1 MRADG
6 AGAVAGAE
14 IRATSHSSAARISVI
29 VPAFNE
35 EQGLAASLSSIREAM
50 QVLDAAGWPTELIV
64 CDNNSTD
71 RTAQIAL
78 DAGAHVT
85 FEPINQISRARNAGA
100 GLAQGEWLI
109 FVDADSHPSAGLF
122 GDVLRVLQSGRV
134 IAGGSTLYFDTPDL
148 LMAGMAWI
156 WNTISRCTRW
166 AAGSFIFCEAE
177 AFREVG
183 GFSHELYATEEI
195 DLFRRLKRLARRR
208 ARTIEILRGHPLRT
222 SARKVHLYTGREAL
236 RFLGRTIAGRGRTL
250 RSAEECFSW
259 YDGRR

>member
-1 MRADG
+1 MRADSVG
-6 AGAVAGAE
+6 ADALAMGHSTGARV
-14 IRATSHSSAARISVI
+14 SVI

-35 EQGLAASLSSIREAM
+35 ERGLAASLRSIRQAM
-50 QVLDAAGWPTELIV
+50 EVFDAAGWPSELIV

-71 RTAQIAL
+71 RTAEIARE
-78 DAGAHVT
+78 AGAHVV

-100 GLAQGEWLI
+100 AFAHGGWLI

-122 GDVLRVLQSGRV
+122 GNVLRVLQSGRA
-134 IAGGSTLYFDTPDL
+134 IAGGSTLCFDTPDL
-148 LMAGMAWI
+148 LMASMAWI
-156 WNTISRCTRW
+156 WNTISRCTQW
-166 AAGSFIFCEAE
+166 AAGSFIFCEAA
-177 AFREVG
+177 AFRDVG

-208 ARTIEILRGHPLRT
+208 ARTIEILCGYPLRT
-222 SARKVHLYTGREAL
+222 SARKVHLYTWREAL